1 MKKRVYIET
10 TIPSFYFETRTE
22 PDMVARK
29 NWTREWWDNRSSDF
43 ECVTSISVIEELEKG
58 THTHKNQTLEL
69 INELPLLPVKDTIVE
84 VVEAYVKNHVM
95 PKNPQGDAL
104 HLALASFYNCHFLL
118 TWNCRHLANAN
129 KFEHIR
135 YMNTILGL
143 YSPILTTPFE
153 LL

>member
-1 MKKRVYIET
+1 MNIST
-10 TIPSFYFETRTE
+10 H
-22 PDMVARK
+22 
-29 NWTREWWDNRSSDF
+29 EWWGNRSSDF
-43 ECVTSISVIEELEKG
+43 ECATSISAIEELEKG
-58 THTHKNQTLEL
+58 THPHKNQTLEL

-135 YMNTILGL
+135 YMNTVLGL

>member
-22 PDMVARK
+22 PEMVARK

-58 THTHKNQTLEL
+58 THPHKNKTLEL
-69 INELPLLPVKDTIVE
+69 INELQLLPVKDTIVAI
-84 VVEAYVKNHVM
+84 VEAYVKNHVM
-95 PKNPQGDAL
+95 PKDPQGDAL

-118 TWNCRHLANAN
+118 TWNCKHLANAN

-135 YMNTILGL
+135 YMNTVLGL